1 MSPVVARCLRG
12 CLALVALLVS
22 AWGNLRA
29 AVEQPIDDR
38 ADGPA
43 VTDGLAARAAGSA
56 QPDAETVIVA
66 QGYAPVPTWI
76 MPDSGDAIAVRL
88 PIVDRPAPGPRRGSA
103 GGPRAP

>member
-12 CLALVALLVS
+12 CLALIALLVS

-43 VTDGLAARAAGSA
+43 VTDVVASVAASC
-56 QPDAETVIVA
+56 DA
-66 QGYAPVPTWI
+66 APVIASHAPT
-76 MPDSGDAIAVRL
+76 PALVGEVDGTVAL
-88 PIVDRPAPGPRRGSA
+88 PRPSDVVRPAPGPRRGSA